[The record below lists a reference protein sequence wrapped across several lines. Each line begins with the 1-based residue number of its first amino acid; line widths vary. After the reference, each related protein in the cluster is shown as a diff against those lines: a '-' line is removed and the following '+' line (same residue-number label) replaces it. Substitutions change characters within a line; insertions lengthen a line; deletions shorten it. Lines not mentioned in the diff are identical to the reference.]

1 MDLMFYGNRSLGCPS
16 NAAIELCEGF
26 FNSTVI
32 NSTHMRKTFEET
44 KGDVIDKILLFDCI
58 GDYLENRLFVKGRPW
73 VCAISTVFADLYS
86 TYRTGLSVD
95 EMNIHLIF
103 SNCKTFVDNSK
114 GLAKFAY
121 PLWYAKR
128 EFFPSKELDAV
139 DRALFSCNVP
149 NIEDR
154 DWSLVAYIQKYLE
167 KRGLPPVLIGRS
179 SVSDF
184 DSITT
189 GKNPLNLFESPSF
202 VPGYF
207 EIIAP
212 RITDYRAGV
221 IPHEILAHLGFRRR
235 VIAIRHQVLEP
246 IFDYIHP
253 FASLTALDAAL
264 GAWTK
269 GDTKSTPECPPL
281 GKKFQTD
288 INSVAEDMKNS
299 YQAWIDAGKAFT
311 VASKKEEEISPQIT
325 LESSVEGQM
334 GVKSGSPS

>member
-1 MDLMFYGNRSLGCPS
+1 MDLMFYGNKSLGCPS
-16 NAAIELCEGF
+16 NAVVELSEGF
-26 FNSTVI
+26 LSSTVI
-32 NSTHMRKTFEET
+32 NSTHMRKTFED
-44 KGDVIDKILLFDCI
+44 KGDAVERIILFDCI
-58 GDYLENRLFVKGRPW
+58 GDYLENRLFVRGRPW

-95 EMNIHLIF
+95 EMNIHLIL

-128 EFFPSKELDAV
+128 EYFPSKELDI
-139 DRALFSCNVP
+139 RALFSCNVP

-154 DWSLVAYIQKYLE
+154 DWSLVDHIQKYLE

-179 SVSDF
+179 SVFSSDF

-202 VPGYF
+202 VSGYF

-235 VIAIRHQVLEP
+235 VIAMRHQVLEP
-246 IFDYIHP
+246 ISDYIYN

-264 GAWTK
+264 STWTK
-269 GDTKSTPECPPL
+269 GDFKSTADRPPL
-281 GKKFQTD
+281 AKEFQTD
-288 INSVAEDMKNS
+288 IESLKEIMKNS
-299 YQAWIDAGKAFT
+299 HRAWLDAGKALI
-311 VASKKEEEISPQIT
+311 VASKEEEDAGPQIT